1 LLYRE
6 LVRKVLPDAD
16 IVADRFHVMKLVN
29 EELNRAKNAEKKA
42 INELKD
48 ETKQSKL
55 QAVFKNIKYAVL
67 KPEERL
73 TQQ

>member
-1 LLYRE
+1 MLYRE